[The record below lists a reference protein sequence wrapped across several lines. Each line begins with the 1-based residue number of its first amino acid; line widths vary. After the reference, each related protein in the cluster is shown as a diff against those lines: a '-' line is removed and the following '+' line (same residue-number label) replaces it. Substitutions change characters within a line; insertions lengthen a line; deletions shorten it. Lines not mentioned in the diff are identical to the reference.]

1 MTLEKQSF
9 EGLMSSLNLEEFP
22 TYEIHNELNYNQLSI
37 IKNNLEIQ
45 LTRLFEIL
53 QDFKCDMETPLIIN
67 GFPRDDI
74 DVVSVRLIR
83 VKIIRLRN
91 DHKYL
96 LSLIEEK
103 LINQF
108 NNPDDME
115 PSKVV
120 EIDSDIPFA
129 IIDEVIDQ
137 SPSHK
142 AGLKKGD
149 KIVKFDKDINAM
161 NNDKLMKLVHRVK
174 TKVNEAIEIDILRNE
189 RIIVELVPT
198 DQWDGKGL
206 LGCKILPI

>member
-9 EGLMSSLNLEEFP
+9 EGLMSSLNLEDFP
-22 TYEIHNELNYNQLSI
+22 TYDIHQDLNYNQLSI
-37 IKNNLEIQ
+37 IKNNIEAQ
-45 LTRLFEIL
+45 LSKLFEIL
-53 QDFKCDMETPLIIN
+53 LDFKCDMETPLLVN
-67 GFPRDDI
+67 GFPRSDI

-96 LSLIEEK
+96 LSMIEEK

-108 NNPDDME
+108 NNPE
-115 PSKVV
+115 PQTVKVV

-129 IIDEVIDQ
+129 VIDEVIDQ

-142 AGLKKGD
+142 AGLMKGD
-149 KIVKFDKDINAM
+149 KIIKFDKDINAM
-161 NNDKLMKLVHRVK
+161 NNEKLMKLVHRVK
-174 TKVNEAIEIDILRNE
+174 NKVNETIEIDILREE
-189 RIIVELVPT
+189 RITVQLIPT